1 MPLKLAFPL
10 ITSLDFV
17 ISVSKVSVRVPAK
30 IPGRVYI
37 ISGKQKNRSFTPT
50 HASGH
55 NLEWVITLGHFS
67 TGIKLDK
74 IPTFSTQSKSFKT
87 GLVVDG
93 QTTVIFFFLLISEM
107 KTKKM
112 TNNCARAK
120 CIWSN
125 YTHNPI
131 IWTLFE
137 FILFYGRTRGHFHDR
152 EYYLSTFYFNSM
164 SLSPCY
170 LPVRGLRKAH
180 QVVFITAVLWGFKIS
195 VLVFKYCK
203 KQFTRGRM

>member
-1 MPLKLAFPL
+1 M

-17 ISVSKVSVRVPAK
+17 ISVSKVSVRMSAK
-30 IPGRVYI
+30 IPERVCIWQTKKSFFYPNTCFWTQSRVSHNAWTFFDRYKTRQDSRI
-37 ISGKQKNRSFTPT
+37 FYPIKIVQNRSSCWRTDDR
-50 HASGH
+50 H
-55 NLEWVITLGHFS
+55 L
-67 TGIKLDK
+67 
-74 IPTFSTQSKSFKT
+74 
-87 GLVVDG
+87 
-93 QTTVIFFFLLISEM
+93 FFLLISEM

-152 EYYLSTFYFNSM
+152 EYYLSTFYFNSI

-203 KQFTRGRM
+203 KQLF